1 MTQTPQR
8 RLRLSG
14 FAREKVALIR
24 QMEDDGWTG
33 RVSSRGHALMRSPDG
48 TMTCSVAPKT
58 GSPTRD
64 MGNSQMIYKRWKRSI
79 TAPTR

>member
-1 MTQTPQR
+1 
-8 RLRLSG
+8 
-14 FAREKVALIR
+14 
-24 QMEDDGWTG
+24 
-33 RVSSRGHALMRSPDG
+33 MRSPDG